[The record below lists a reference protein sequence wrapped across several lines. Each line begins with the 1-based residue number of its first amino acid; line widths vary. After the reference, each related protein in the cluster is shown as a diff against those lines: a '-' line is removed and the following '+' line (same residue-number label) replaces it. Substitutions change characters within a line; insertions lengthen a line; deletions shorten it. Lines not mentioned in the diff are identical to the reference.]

1 MTKDNRVSIEVDLTD
16 DEWYT
21 LMKLA
26 HEQDITL
33 NQLVE
38 NILKTFI
45 ENYPESEFKKIAL
58 QKVEIGLA
66 EKAIKSKSAGL
77 LNEFLLQFPNSNF
90 KETIIQ

>member
-1 MTKDNRVSIEVDLTD
+1 MTTDNRVSIEVDLTD
-16 DEWYT
+16 EEWYA

-45 ENYPESEFKKIAL
+45 EKER
-58 QKVEIGLA
+58 
-66 EKAIKSKSAGL
+66 SKT
-77 LNEFLLQFPNSNF
+77 NE
-90 KETIIQ
+90 